1 MEYNFYKLPK
11 QDIIFLF
18 NNLESVTPTTK
29 AQLLFRRDN
38 ILSLIQNNLSEAEY
52 ESIDKASLSLSLEDK
67 FLALPK
73 IDKISLLYSLIP
85 MRAESKEDLVNI
97 LQSFRKCV
105 LEIAPKDSHDL
116 YAAFYKNILKDKMA
130 VFSILQK
137 ALPDDIIDPLL
148 GASINT
154 IYSLWLSLTNAHVTA
169 IATGMLYTSLEIDDE
184 SLLHFLVHSVQV
196 LTDFDEVEI
205 MHIFSQLN
213 EQGLINVDIPEG
225 YSTDIDFDEVEI
237 MHIFSQL
244 NEQGLINV
252 DIPEGYSTDI
262 DFDEVDDNE
271 ELNIIGDDLFSD
283 RPQFIHDLKNE
294 IMKLDPDSIKRYIGS
309 YDNISYRIDDQSIG
323 YLMTNEDYEV
333 AKVIIRD
340 KGLFTIVK
348 YEGTLYLLFE
358 LGKDTIQGIS
368 FPVEAGGERKVL
380 AIKKDNNV
388 YYTIKNVE
396 I

>member
-1 MEYNFYKLPK
+1 MTKQCQHIPICHCLLTVFINQVKKGRCIVDYNFYKLPK

-38 ILSLIQNNLSEAEY
+38 ILSLMKDNLSEAEY
-52 ESIDKASLSLSLEDK
+52 ESIDKASLSFSLEDK

-154 IYSLWLSLTNAHVTA
+154 IYSLWLSLANAHVTA

-196 LTDFDEVEI
+196 LTNFDEVEI

-225 YSTDIDFDEVEI
+225 YSIDIELDEV
-237 MHIFSQL
+237 
-244 NEQGLINV
+244 NN
-252 DIPEGYSTDI
+252 
-262 DFDEVDDNE
+262 NE

-323 YLMTNEDYEV
+323 YLMTNKDYEV

>member
-52 ESIDKASLSLSLEDK
+52 ESIDKASLSFSLEDK

-85 MRAESKEDLVNI
+85 MHAESKEDLVNI

-116 YAAFYKNILKDKMA
+116 YAAFYKNILKDKIA

-196 LTDFDEVEI
+196 LTNFDEVEI

-225 YSTDIDFDEVEI
+225 YSIDIELDEV
-237 MHIFSQL
+237 
-244 NEQGLINV
+244 NN
-252 DIPEGYSTDI
+252 
-262 DFDEVDDNE
+262 NE

-380 AIKKDNNV
+380 AVKKDNNV